1 MKIEGEAKLLRIFVG
16 SADKVNNTPLYE
28 FIVFAAKRYGLAGAT
43 VLRGVMGYGANSM
56 VHSAKILSISED
68 LPIVIELIDQ
78 EDKIDGFIASVEKY
92 FDNLKYGVL
101 VTSEKVHVLHY
112 ASAAKKRSI
121 P

>member
-16 SADKVNNTPLYE
+16 SADKVNSTPLYE

-68 LPIVIELIDQ
+68 LPIIIEIIDV
-78 EDKIDGFIASVEKY
+78 EDKIDAFVTSIEPY

-101 VTSEKVHVLHY
+101 ITSEKVHVLRY
-112 ASAAKKRSI
+112 APSVKKNS
-121 P
+121 